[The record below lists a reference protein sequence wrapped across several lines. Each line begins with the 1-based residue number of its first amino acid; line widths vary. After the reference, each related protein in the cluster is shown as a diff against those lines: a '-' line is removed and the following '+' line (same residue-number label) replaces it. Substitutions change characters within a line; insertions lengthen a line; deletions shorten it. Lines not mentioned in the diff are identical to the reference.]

1 MKVSLGKKQIG
12 HNQKVYLIGEIGINH
27 NGSIKNALKLI
38 RIAKDSGFDA
48 VKFQKR
54 TPEVCVPE
62 EQKNVIRD
70 TPWGKMTY
78 IEYKHKIEF
87 NEQEYSQ
94 IDSFCKEIGIDWFA
108 SVWDKNSVDFIEN
121 FNPICYKIASAS
133 ITDHKLINHIKSKS
147 RPIILSTGMST
158 LDQIDSAVNT
168 LKNRELLIAHSTS
181 AYPCNYEELNLNMIK
196 TLKERFKGIP
206 IGYSGHEKGISTSVS
221 AVAIGA
227 CHIERH
233 ITLNRTMWG
242 TDHAASL
249 EKRGM
254 ELLCRDIRNL
264 ELALGDGVKKVY
276 DSEKPII
283 EKLRIKN

>member
-1 MKVSLGKKQIG
+1 M
-12 HNQKVYLIGEIGINH
+12 NFFQKTLDNKTFFIAEIGINH
-27 NGSIKNALKLI
+27 NGNVETALKLI
-38 RIAKDSGFDA
+38 NAAKLAGCNA

-54 TPEVCVPE
+54 TPEICVPE
-62 EQKNVIRD
+62 EQKNILRD
-70 TPWGKMTY
+70 TPWGKITY
-78 IEYKHKIEF
+78 LEYKNKIEF
-87 NEQEYSQ
+87 NEQEYSK

-133 ITDHKLINHIKSKS
+133 ITDHKLINHIKSKK

-158 LDQIDSAVNT
+158 LEQIDSAIN
-168 LKNRELLIAHSTS
+168 LLINSDLLVAHSTS

-196 TLKERFKGIP
+196 TLMERFKGIP

-264 ELALGDGVKKVY
+264 EIALGDGVKKVY

-283 EKLRIKN
+283 EKLRINN

>member
-1 MKVSLGKKQIG
+1 MSIILGNKKVGY
-12 HNQKVYLIGEIGINH
+12 NQRVYLIGEIGINH
-27 NGSIKNALKLI
+27 NGSIENALKLI

-54 TPEVCVPE
+54 TPEICVPE
-62 EQKNVIRD
+62 EQKNVLRE
-70 TPWGKMTY
+70 TPWGTMTY
-78 IEYKHKIEF
+78 IKYKHKIEF
-87 NEQEYSQ
+87 NEIEYRE

-108 SVWDKNSVDFIEN
+108 SVWDQNSVDFIEN

-133 ITDHKLINHIKSKS
+133 LTDHDLLNHIKSKK

-158 LDQIDSAVNT
+158 IDQIDTAINILQNS
-168 LKNRELLIAHSTS
+168 ELLIAHSTS
-181 AYPCNYEELNLNMIK
+181 AYPCKYEELNLNMIK
-196 TLKERFKGIP
+196 TLKERYKGIP
-206 IGYSGHEKGISTSVS
+206 VGYSGHEKGISTSVS

-264 ELALGDGVKKVY
+264 ELALGDGIKKVY

-283 EKLRIKN
+283 EKLRQNN

>member
-1 MKVSLGKKQIG
+1 MSIAIGKNQVG
-12 HNQKVYLIGEIGINH
+12 HDQKTYLIGEIGINH
-27 NGSIKNALKLI
+27 NGSVDNALKLI

-54 TPEVCVPE
+54 TPDICVPE
-62 EQKNVIRD
+62 EQKNVIRE
-70 TPWGKMTY
+70 TPWGRMTY
-78 IEYKHKIEF
+78 LEYKYKIEF
-87 NEQEYSQ
+87 NEKDYSK

-108 SVWDKNSVDFIEN
+108 SVWDTNSVDFIEN

-133 ITDHKLINHIKSKS
+133 ITDHKLLNHIKSKK

-158 LDQIDSAVNT
+158 LDQIDSAVNIFN
-168 LKNRELLIAHSTS
+168 KKELLIAHSTS
-181 AYPCNYEELNLNMIK
+181 AYPCKYEELNLNMVK
-196 TLKERFKGIP
+196 TLMKRFKGIP

-264 ELALGDGVKKVY
+264 ELALGDGIKKVY
-276 DSEKPII
+276 ESEKPII
-283 EKLRIKN
+283 EKLRTNN

>member
-1 MKVSLGKKQIG
+1 MSIAIGKNQVG
-12 HNQKVYLIGEIGINH
+12 HNQKTYLIGEIGINH
-27 NGSIKNALKLI
+27 NGSVDNALKLI

-54 TPEVCVPE
+54 TPDVCVPE
-62 EQKNVIRD
+62 EQKNVIRE
-70 TPWGKMTY
+70 TPWGRMTY
-78 IEYKHKIEF
+78 LEYKYKIEF
-87 NEQEYSQ
+87 NEKDYSK

-108 SVWDKNSVDFIEN
+108 SVWDINSVDFIEN

-133 ITDHKLINHIKSKS
+133 ITDHKLLNHIKSKN

-158 LDQIDSAVNT
+158 LDQIDSAVNI
-168 LKNRELLIAHSTS
+168 LNKNDLLIAHSTS
-181 AYPCNYEELNLNMIK
+181 AYPCKYEELNLNMVK
-196 TLKERFKGIP
+196 TLMMRFKGIP

-254 ELLCRDIRNL
+254 ELLCRYISNL
-264 ELALGDGVKKVY
+264 ELALGDGIKKVY
-276 DSEKPII
+276 ESEKPII
-283 EKLRIKN
+283 EKLRTNN

>member
-1 MKVSLGKKQIG
+1 MRVALGKKQVG
-12 HNQKVYLIGEIGINH
+12 HGQKVYLIGEIGINH
-27 NGSIKNALKLI
+27 NGSIDNALKLI
-38 RIAKDSGFDA
+38 KIAKDSGFDA

-54 TPEVCVPE
+54 TPEICVPE
-62 EQKNVIRD
+62 EQKNILRD
-70 TPWGKMTY
+70 TPWGKITY
-78 IEYKHKIEF
+78 LEYKNKIEF
-87 NEQEYSQ
+87 NEQEYSK

-133 ITDHKLINHIKSKS
+133 ITDHKLINHIKSKK

-158 LDQIDSAVNT
+158 LEQIDSAIN
-168 LKNRELLIAHSTS
+168 LLINSDLLVAHSTS

-196 TLKERFKGIP
+196 TLMERFKGIP

-264 ELALGDGVKKVY
+264 EIALGDGVKKVY

-283 EKLRIKN
+283 EKLRINN

>member
-1 MKVSLGKKQIG
+1 MSIAIGKNQVG
-12 HNQKVYLIGEIGINH
+12 HNQKTYLIGEIGINH
-27 NGSIKNALKLI
+27 NGSVDNALKLI

-54 TPEVCVPE
+54 TPDVCVPE
-62 EQKNVIRD
+62 EQKNVIRE
-70 TPWGKMTY
+70 TPWGRMTY
-78 IEYKHKIEF
+78 LEYKYKIEF
-87 NEQEYSQ
+87 NEKDYSK

-108 SVWDKNSVDFIEN
+108 SVWDINSVDFIEN

-133 ITDHKLINHIKSKS
+133 ITDHKLLNHIKSKN

-158 LDQIDSAVNT
+158 LDQIDSAVNI
-168 LKNRELLIAHSTS
+168 LNKNDLLIAHSTS
-181 AYPCNYEELNLNMIK
+181 AYPCKYEELNLNMVK
-196 TLKERFKGIP
+196 TLMMRFKGIP

-264 ELALGDGVKKVY
+264 ELALGDGIKKVY
-276 DSEKPII
+276 ESEKPII
-283 EKLRIKN
+283 EKLRTNN

>member
-1 MKVSLGKKQIG
+1 MSVALGENQVG
-12 HNQKVYLIGEIGINH
+12 HNQRVYLIGEIGINH
-27 NGSIKNALKLI
+27 NGSIDNALKLI

-54 TPEVCVPE
+54 TPEICVPE
-62 EQKNVIRD
+62 EQKNIIRD
-70 TPWGKMTY
+70 TPWGRMTY

-87 NEQEYSQ
+87 NEKEYSE

-108 SVWDKNSVDFIEN
+108 SVWDINSVDFIEN

-133 ITDHKLINHIKSKS
+133 ITDHELINHIKSKS

-158 LDQIDSAVNT
+158 LDQIDSAVNN
-168 LKNRELLIAHSTS
+168 LNNSKLLIAHSTS
-181 AYPCNYEELNLNMIK
+181 AYPCKYEELNLNMIK
-196 TLKERFKGIP
+196 TLRNRYKGLP
-206 IGYSGHEKGISTSVS
+206 VGYSGHEKGISTSVS

-283 EKLRIKN
+283 EKLRINN